1 MSIHNQKTMIFVV
14 VGYISKDSGIF
25 MIQTLLISIQKKYN
39 FVGRIKNYALRN

>member
-25 MIQTLLISIQKKYN
+25 MIQTLLISIQKKHN
-39 FVGRIKNYALRN
+39 FGRTKNYALQN

>member
-39 FVGRIKNYALRN
+39 FGRTKNYALRN